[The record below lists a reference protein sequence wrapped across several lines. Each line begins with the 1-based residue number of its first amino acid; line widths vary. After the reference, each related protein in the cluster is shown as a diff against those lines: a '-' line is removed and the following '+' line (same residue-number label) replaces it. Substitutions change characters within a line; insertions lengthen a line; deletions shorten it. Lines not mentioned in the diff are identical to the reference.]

1 MTTSTFSKVFVGL
14 SNINIATPYTLL
26 KVVMKYLIKL
36 WKYDNNEF
44 INSLEWESDKKVEP
58 FIIEVSKS
66 LPNGTRATIEE
77 KDVKR
82 ENKTTR

>member
-1 MTTSTFSKVFVGL
+1 MTTSTFSMVFVGL
-14 SNINIATPYTLL
+14 SNINIIAPYTLL

-44 INSLEWESDKKVEP
+44 INSLEWESEEKVEP

-66 LPNGTRATIEE
+66 LPNGIRATIEE

>member
-1 MTTSTFSKVFVGL
+1 MTTSTFSMVFVGL
-14 SNINIATPYTLL
+14 NNINIIAPYTLL

-44 INSLEWESDKKVEP
+44 INSLEWESEEKVEP

-66 LPNGTRATIEE
+66 LPNGIRATIEE

>member
-1 MTTSTFSKVFVGL
+1 MTLTFSKVFIGV
-14 SNINIATPYTLL
+14 SNNKYYYPITLF

-36 WKYDNNEF
+36 WKYDNNDF

-82 ENKTTR
+82 QNEKSC

>member
-1 MTTSTFSKVFVGL
+1 MTLTFSMVFVGL
-14 SNINIATPYTLL
+14 SDNKYCYPITLL

-36 WKYDNNEF
+36 WKYDNNDF
-44 INSLEWESDKKVEP
+44 INSLEWESEEKVEP

-66 LPNGTRATIEE
+66 LPIGIRATIEE

-82 ENKTTR
+82 ENEKSC

>member
-1 MTTSTFSKVFVGL
+1 MMTSTFSMVFVGL

>member
-1 MTTSTFSKVFVGL
+1 MTSTFSMVFMGL
-14 SNINIATPYTLL
+14 SDNKYCYPITLL

-36 WKYDNNEF
+36 WKYDNNDF
-44 INSLEWESDKKVEP
+44 INSLEWESEEKVEP

-66 LPNGTRATIEE
+66 LPIGIRATIEE

-82 ENKTTR
+82 ASKETR